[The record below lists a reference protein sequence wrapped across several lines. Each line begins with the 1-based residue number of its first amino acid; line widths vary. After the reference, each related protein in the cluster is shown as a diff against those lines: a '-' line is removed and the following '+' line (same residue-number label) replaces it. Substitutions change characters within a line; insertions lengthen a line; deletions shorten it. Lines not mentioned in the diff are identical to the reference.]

1 MLHKTIEETWRKKIE
16 DGVAAQEEV
25 PLAGVGEAGAAE
37 EEVPLAGDGEE
48 TEREVAF
55 GPMIKGPF
63 QCYIWAI
70 LGHYMGQYN
79 NHGPF

>member
-1 MLHKTIEETWRKKIE
+1 MLHRTLEDKRRKEIE
-16 DGVAAQEEV
+16 DGVAALEEV

-37 EEVPLAGDGEE
+37 EEVHLAEDGEE

-55 GPMIKGPF
+55 GPMIKGPL

-70 LGHYMGQYN
+70 LGHYMGEYN
-79 NHGPF
+79 KHGTL

>member
-1 MLHKTIEETWRKKIE
+1 MLHRTIEDTRRKKIE
-16 DGVAAQEEV
+16 DGVAALEEV
-25 PLAGVGEAGAAE
+25 PLAGVGEAAATE
-37 EEVPLAGDGEE
+37 EEAPLAGDGEE
-48 TEREVAF
+48 TDCEVAF

-70 LGHYMGQYN
+70 LGHYMGQYA